1 MAFPCQTTG
10 TATRA
15 RQGQHMHGIKPILN
29 LMALAWWKFTTYGM
43 DPLSPYTA
51 RAVIRINELERK

>member
-1 MAFPCQTTG
+1 
-10 TATRA
+10 
-15 RQGQHMHGIKPILN
+15 MHGIKPILN